1 MSFIIIIII
10 IIKNCYHNIYIYIY
24 EPGPRNPTP
33 PQWYPP
39 PTPNHP
45 HPPKT

>member
-1 MSFIIIIII
+1 MSPV
-10 IIKNCYHNIYIYIY
+10 
-24 EPGPRNPTP
+24 PGPPHPPLP

-39 PTPNHP
+39 PTPKPP